1 MSMRITYFMVEGIIP
16 QVKDLQNYINFKL
29 EEVIVE
35 LNLAIELLKRGYS
48 RNASQKAFIAWKAI
62 VSVLVSMNLD
72 KMPKDEKEK
81 EWYYKTGFLAPTT
94 GLNGI
99 ARRLEELGYTDII
112 GINSLALKL
121 HRYAYN
127 GIYRGAS
134 DYADRKD
141 AIEDLKVLIRK
152 MANMLVSLGK
162 DKEAKD
168 ILDKLNEV

>member
-1 MSMRITYFMVEGIIP
+1 MGEGTVP
-16 QVKDLQNYINFKL
+16 QIKDLHNYINFKL
-29 EEVIVE
+29 EEAIVE
-35 LNLAIELLKRGYS
+35 LNLATELLQRGYS
-48 RNASQKAFIAWKAI
+48 RNASQKAFMAWKAV
-62 VSVLVSMNLD
+62 VSVLVSINLD

-81 EWYYKTGFLAPTT
+81 KWYNKIGFLAPTT

-99 ARRLEELGYTDII
+99 ARRLEEIGYNDLI

-141 AIEDLKVLIRK
+141 AIEDLKVLIK
-152 MANMLVSLGK
+152 KISEIIMTLGK
-162 DKEAKD
+162 DKEAKE
-168 ILDKLNEV
+168 IIVRLETIQS

>member
-1 MSMRITYFMVEGIIP
+1 MNKRITYFMGEGTVP
-16 QVKDLQNYINFKL
+16 QVKNLQSYINFKL
-29 EEVIVE
+29 EEAIVE

-48 RNASQKAFIAWKAI
+48 RNASQKAFMAWKAI

-72 KMPKDEKEK
+72 KMPKDEKER
-81 EWYYKTGFLAPTT
+81 EWYYKAGFLAPTT

-99 ARRLEELGYTDII
+99 ARRLEELGYADVI
-112 GINSLALKL
+112 GTNSLALKL

-127 GIYRGAS
+127 GIYRGTS

-141 AIEDLKVLIRK
+141 AIEDLKILIRK
-152 MANMLVSLGK
+152 MIRMLVSLGK

-168 ILDKLNEV
+168 ILDRLNEV

>member
-1 MSMRITYFMVEGIIP
+1 VGEGTVP
-16 QVKDLQNYINFKL
+16 QIKDLHNYINFKL
-29 EEVIVE
+29 EEAIVE
-35 LNLAIELLKRGYS
+35 LNLATELLQRGYS
-48 RNASQKAFIAWKAI
+48 RNASQKAFMAWKAV
-62 VSVLVSMNLD
+62 VSVLVSINLD

-81 EWYYKTGFLAPTT
+81 KWYNKIGFLAPTT

-99 ARRLEELGYTDII
+99 ARRLEEIGYNDLI

-141 AIEDLKVLIRK
+141 AIEDLKVLIK
-152 MANMLVSLGK
+152 KISEIIMTLGK
-162 DKEAKD
+162 DKEAKE
-168 ILDKLNEV
+168 IIVRLETIQS